1 MNNITITG
9 NLTRE
14 PELKFTS
21 TGTPLC
27 SFTIASNQ
35 GKDRKALFIDCDVWN
50 DDITESVAELPKGT
64 RITVTGL
71 LKQEYWEKD
80 GEEHSKFKITAQD
93 VAVSCRWQK
102 VSATR
107 VRKEG
112 SGQD

>member
-35 GKDRKALFIDCDVWN
+35 GKDKKALFIDCDVWN

-80 GEEHSKFKITAQD
+80 GEEHSRLKITAQD
-93 VAVSCRWQK
+93 VSVSCRWQK

-107 VRKEG
+107 IRKDG
-112 SGQD
+112 K